1 MHVLTMC
8 LSSNRESTGV
18 TKMGLQSDASAG
30 CTPSSTVAELL
41 HFEQI
46 GQALQVGQWGCKY
59 GAPSLRNHAGRPSS
73 HVTVGLRRSSM
84 RNISISVTKQYG
96 NEAVC
101 LTGGISYLLSVD
113 TVA

>member
-46 GQALQVGQWGCKY
+46 GQAGGPMGLQIWG
-59 GAPSLRNHAGRPSS
+59 AQS
-73 HVTVGLRRSSM
+73 
-84 RNISISVTKQYG
+84 
-96 NEAVC
+96 
-101 LTGGISYLLSVD
+101 
-113 TVA
+113 